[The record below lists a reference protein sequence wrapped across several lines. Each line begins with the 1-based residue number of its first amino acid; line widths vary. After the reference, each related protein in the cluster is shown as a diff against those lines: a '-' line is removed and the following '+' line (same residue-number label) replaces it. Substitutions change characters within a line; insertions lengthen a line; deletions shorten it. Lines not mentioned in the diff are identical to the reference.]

1 MTVKITKSKVSL
13 KGFTEYQ
20 DIEPMLMTL
29 TKTYGSWTDQDYVSI
44 QDEIHADRTFYGAI
58 SIFEKYFSLY
68 VEFIDI
74 KEEDDSP

>member
-13 KGFTEYQ
+13 KGLTEYQ

-29 TKTYGSWTDQDYVSI
+29 TKQYGSWTDQDYETI
-44 QDEIHADRTFYGAI
+44 QDEIHADKTFYGAI

-68 VEFIDI
+68 VEFTNV
-74 KEEDDSP
+74 KEIEDSP